1 MIRWQG
7 ANSVSQHDREPTVEE
22 ILASIKKVMSQDAR
36 DMRGLDE
43 DNAAAASDDDLDD
56 GSDPILELTQ
66 QVEQREELISQS
78 AGDAVRQSLAA
89 LSAVSEPRAKPQ
101 IVKSGET
108 SLEELV
114 REAIRPMLKDWID
127 CNLPTMVERIVTD
140 EIRRINNR
148 G

>member
-1 MIRWQG
+1 
-7 ANSVSQHDREPTVEE
+7 
-22 ILASIKKVMSQDAR
+22 
-36 DMRGLDE
+36 MRGLDE